1 MSFDPSNPGPIGAVK
16 DDAIIHITDAAEN
29 VLTFLVEGR
38 EVGKLFMGPPMRFEG
53 DADESAKAFFVALEN
68 FRK

>member
-1 MSFDPSNPGPIGAVK
+1 MSFDPSNPGPIGDVK
-16 DDAIIHITDAAEN
+16 DSVLHTTDATEN

-68 FRK
+68 FQK